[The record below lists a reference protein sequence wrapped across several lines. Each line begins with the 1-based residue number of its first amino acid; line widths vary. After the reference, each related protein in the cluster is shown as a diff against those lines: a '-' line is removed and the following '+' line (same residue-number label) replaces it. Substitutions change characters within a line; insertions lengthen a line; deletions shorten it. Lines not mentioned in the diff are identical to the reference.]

1 MKRSRKILTGVAVA
15 AAVSLAPLAAQA
27 DEPSIAEV
35 AAEAGDFTTLLAAV
49 TEAGLAETLSDCDAG
64 PFTVFAP
71 TDDAFANLIA
81 AGVDIAAII
90 GDNDLLT
97 NILTYHVADG
107 VVDSTTVVGLDTAEM
122 LSGDSITISVDGDT
136 VTLNEDV
143 TVTAV
148 DIEACN
154 GIIHVIDGVLVPPGA
169 DVPMVDGD
177 DVDAEDASEDVIV
190 AVGSNSALLAA
201 LAGGLLLVGG
211 ALLFGGRRRMTS

>member
-1 MKRSRKILTGVAVA
+1 MKRYGKIMTGVAVA

-27 DEPSIAEV
+27 DEASIAEV

-49 TEAGLAETLSDCDAG
+49 TEAGLAETLSDCAAG

-71 TDDAFANLIA
+71 TDDAFADLIA

-90 GDNDLLT
+90 GDSELLT

-122 LSGDSITISVDGDT
+122 LNGDSVTINVDGDT

-169 DVPMVDGD
+169 DVPMVEAD
-177 DVDAEDASEDVIV
+177 DAAADDAEETVIV

-201 LAGGLLLVGG
+201 LAAGLLLAGA
-211 ALLFGGRRRMTS
+211 ALLIGGRRRLMS

>member
-27 DEPSIAEV
+27 DNDSIAEV

-49 TEAGLAETLSDCDAG
+49 TEAGLADTLSDCDAG

-71 TDDAFANLIA
+71 TDDAFADLIA

-107 VVDSTTVVGLDTAEM
+107 VVDSTTVVGLTTAEM
-122 LSGDSITISVDGDT
+122 LSGDSVSIAVDGDT
-136 VTLNEDV
+136 VTLNDDV

-169 DVPMVDGD
+169 DVPMVD
-177 DVDAEDASEDVIV
+177 VDADDASDEVIV

-211 ALLFGGRRRMTS
+211 ALLIGGRRRMMS